1 MAELDSLTMIL
12 ARHVVDRSRSVTP
25 ELDRRMRLLLFDDLA
40 IARTGIR
47 VESAQSALAAIG
59 GGSPHRSDA
68 APARIEGIERFAPVA
83 DAAFVNGVSS
93 HGLELDDTHEEASLH
108 PGVAVWPAT
117 LALADELDST
127 ADDVIRAAVV
137 GYDVTCAV
145 GVLIGASEAYGRG
158 FHPTG
163 IAGIVGAAAACA
175 SLAHLSESQTSNAL
189 SVAANMASG
198 SLEFLSDGS
207 WTKRLNA
214 GNAAAQGVRSYRL
227 GQAGFLGPATAIEGS
242 HGMLVQYGAESSES
256 RELVIGFGSGAT
268 ETSVKFYPCCR
279 YMHGN
284 IDLLRSIH
292 DDLGGVRPQD
302 VARFDVGVIRAGQ
315 SLVSVP
321 SAKKLLVESTVD
333 AQFNMP
339 FGAALALSSGAA
351 TLDDFADAPRR
362 AATLREWLPKVT
374 SYTSDRLEAAYPK
387 VWKAEVSVQLR
398 DGAVISR
405 SADSFKGA
413 PGDPA
418 SWTDIQEKATS
429 LLGADQAAD
438 LGSRILTLRGDGSIL
453 EHVH

>member
-1 MAELDSLTMIL
+1 
-12 ARHVVDRSRSVTP
+12 
-25 ELDRRMRLLLFDDLA
+25 
-40 IARTGIR
+40 
-47 VESAQSALAAIG
+47 
-59 GGSPHRSDA
+59 
-68 APARIEGIERFAPVA
+68 
-83 DAAFVNGVSS
+83 
-93 HGLELDDTHEEASLH
+93 
-108 PGVAVWPAT
+108 
-117 LALADELDST
+117 
-127 ADDVIRAAVV
+127 
-137 GYDVTCAV
+137 
-145 GVLIGASEAYGRG
+145 
-158 FHPTG
+158 
-163 IAGIVGAAAACA
+163 
-175 SLAHLSESQTSNAL
+175 
-189 SVAANMASG
+189 
-198 SLEFLSDGS
+198 
-207 WTKRLNA
+207 
-214 GNAAAQGVRSYRL
+214 
-227 GQAGFLGPATAIEGS
+227 
-242 HGMLVQYGAESSES
+242 MLVQYGAESSES

-302 VARFDVGVIRAGQ
+302 VERIDVGVIRAGQ

-362 AATLREWLPKVT
+362 ATTLREWLPKVT

-405 SADSFKGA
+405 SADSFKGS